1 MSVINQPTKSTK
13 ITQYTLT
20 KRMNEALV
28 KECQKAESQKK
39 TEQRILYL
47 LSFCDKKKVKEFK
60 RNYINFIVRYTPKTK
75 HEEIL
80 KMCCQVKQNFRDL
93 EHALMNLTHIPRQKR
108 NKPNVLDETV
118 KNKINKDIQFALNK
132 HQNTFNILRDYIGKY
147 KGVNR
152 GRWASDDIILKNLKN
167 MEENF
172 ISGETNKIITAANRC
187 LNVWV
192 KLYQLYVGYCYYYEE
207 NRKKQYNKRL
217 RNKAIIRGKRFE
229 KLILKGL
236 FTSLVSPITDNN
248 GYEEMG
254 KETLNYMYEHVK
266 GIYEEKYKD
275 IKEIV
280 NKLISPSS
288 SSTDY
293 EIIYSVYLKNI

>member
-1 MSVINQPTKSTK
+1 MTNQPTKSIKLTP
-13 ITQYTLT
+13 YTLT

-28 KECQKAESQKK
+28 KECQKAENQKK

-47 LSFCDKKKVKEFK
+47 LSFCDKKKVKGFK

-93 EHALMNLTHIPRQKR
+93 EHVLIKLTHIPRQKR

-118 KNKINKDIQFALNK
+118 KNEINKDIQFALNT
-132 HQNTFNILRDYIGKY
+132 HQNTFNILRHYIGKY

-152 GRWASDDIILKNLKN
+152 GRWSNDDFILKKIKN
-167 MEENF
+167 MEESF
-172 ISGETNKIITAANRC
+172 ISGETNKIITAANKC
-187 LNVWV
+187 LNKWV
-192 KLYQLYVGYCYYYEE
+192 ELNQLYIGYLNYYEE
-207 NRKKQYNKRL
+207 NRKRQYNKRL
-217 RNKAIIRGKRFE
+217 REKAIIRGKRFE

-236 FTSLVSPITDNN
+236 FTSLVSPITDND

-254 KETLNYMYEHVK
+254 KETLNYMYEHVR

-280 NKLISPSS
+280 NTLISPRS